1 MKKIKG
7 KVIVSLLLAIILGVL
22 VYSYLMSMT
31 KEVTVYIASQNINR
45 GTLIEAGMLKS
56 VRIGEED
63 SKIVAAGALKTLN
76 TEQVNVA
83 VSDIKN
89 GRIVDETDILSA
101 SESEMKS
108 RGILDTEG
116 NINEEYFIGDN
127 KRLYTV
133 IVDGDG
139 AVANKIS
146 KSDFVDVIYTSEN
159 SKGKK
164 SSKMIL
170 TNIEVDDTGS
180 VSSKDGQASQ
190 AITLIVTP
198 QQAVKLT
205 YAKRNGSIDFAL
217 KSKDAKTGIT
227 GEITEKNLKE

>member
-7 KVIVSLLLAIILGVL
+7 KIIVSLLLAIILGVL

-31 KEVTVYIASQNINR
+31 KEVTVYIASQNIKR

-146 KSDFVDVIYTSEN
+146 KSDFVDVIYTLA
-159 SKGKK
+159 
-164 SSKMIL
+164 IL
-170 TNIEVDDTGS
+170 DYIYMS
-180 VSSKDGQASQ
+180 
-190 AITLIVTP
+190 
-198 QQAVKLT
+198 
-205 YAKRNGSIDFAL
+205 FA
-217 KSKDAKTGIT
+217 
-227 GEITEKNLKE
+227 

>member
-1 MKKIKG
+1 
-7 KVIVSLLLAIILGVL
+7 
-22 VYSYLMSMT
+22 
-31 KEVTVYIASQNINR
+31 
-45 GTLIEAGMLKS
+45 MLKS

-205 YAKRNGSIDFAL
+205 YAKRNGSIVSHL
-217 KSKDAKTGIT
+217 KVRMQKL
-227 GEITEKNLKE
+227 ELQEKLLKRI